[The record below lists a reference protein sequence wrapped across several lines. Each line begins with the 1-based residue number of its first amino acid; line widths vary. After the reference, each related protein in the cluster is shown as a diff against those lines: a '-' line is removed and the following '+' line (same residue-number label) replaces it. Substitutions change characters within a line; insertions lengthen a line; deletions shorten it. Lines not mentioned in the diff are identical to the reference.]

1 MTVTPCRQS
10 ERERRND
17 VKRGNDSIDSTSMA
31 CVSSRMHVCLSIYLC
46 IRSLFEPSSLF
57 QTASLS
63 VLSLLLCLSVRPTA
77 FGVPSDSGC
86 WGRDGSIDAYLMSG
100 CQGLAGEQ
108 GTRGRCCYL
117 RLHLRF
123 LSHTRRDSFSHCGTL
138 LSMSGVSAPIRVI
151 DIGSIQANPEQ
162 LACTTKPVQH
172 TTHFEEVLIK
182 QPRSSNEVPILA
194 ASLHEG

>member
-1 MTVTPCRQS
+1 MSVS
-10 ERERRND
+10 L
-17 VKRGNDSIDSTSMA
+17 ST
-31 CVSSRMHVCLSIYLC
+31 CISSC
-46 IRSLFEPSSLF
+46 FEPSSLF

-63 VLSLLLCLSVRPTA
+63 VLSLLLCLSVRPSA

-117 RLHLRF
+117 CLHLRF
-123 LSHTRRDSFSHCGTL
+123 LSHICRNSFFHCGPL
-138 LSMSGVSAPIRVI
+138 LSVSGVSAPIRVI
-151 DIGSIQANPEQ
+151 DMWALYKPNQSSLHALP
-162 LACTTKPVQH
+162 TKPAQH

-182 QPRSSNEVPILA
+182 
-194 ASLHEG
+194 